1 MSNYFDMEFATSN
14 GDTFGPSLSN
24 DILMSVGATQS
35 IFIGQSNA
43 SYTQFGS
50 KNLQMSMLQSK
61 SR

>member
-1 MSNYFDMEFATSN
+1 MEFATSN

-35 IFIGQSNA
+35 IVIGQSNA